1 MNDNTI
7 KEIQQIVLK
16 FRDARDWRRF
26 HHPKDL
32 SMSIAIEAAELM
44 ELFQWKDTK
53 DSIGNKEKIEEEFK
67 KIINNPEF
75 MQRINEELA
84 DVLIYC
90 LFFADV
96 LNIDIGEI
104 IKMKIRMNETKHSL
118 KESERKNKEADKVMA
133 KVKMN

>member
-1 MNDNTI
+1 MNNSTI
-7 KEIQQIVLK
+7 KELQEIVIK
-16 FRDARDWRRF
+16 FRDERNWRRF

-53 DSIGNKEKIEEEFK
+53 NSLGDKEKIEEEFK

-75 MQRINEELA
+75 TQRINEELA

-90 LFFADV
+90 LFLSDV
-96 LNIDIGEI
+96 LNIDLGEI
-104 IKMKIRMNETKHSL
+104 VKMKIKMNEKKHSIERV
-118 KESERKNKEADKVMA
+118 KEREKIRGEK
-133 KVKMN
+133 